1 MIDEMKELRR
11 EIKKNIGTLLNNQEY
26 AKAEGLLSQYLTI
39 ASDDPEAYSIQ
50 AVLFIQQG
58 MPDKA
63 MQAVEAGLTIDQAD
77 FDLLYNQ
84 AYLYGQKKEYGQAEA
99 IYQRLAGSPY
109 SQEQRERAVQG
120 LGKLAEQGFINA
132 ATKKTA
138 KYKIAVICIKGLD
151 SFIHD
156 ICRELSKI
164 HLVKKVIVSNEREIY
179 EAIDWADIVWLE
191 WANDSTIAATKYQGI
206 KHKKVLVRLH
216 GYEVF
221 TDMPASIKWNVVDK
235 LMFVAEHKRDLFFNR
250 FGEIIARDK
259 TCILRNGIDS
269 NKFNIAVN
277 KNRNKNIA
285 CIGNIN
291 YRKGID
297 LLLQFFY
304 ELLQVD
310 DGYKLYVRGTHQ
322 DARYQLA
329 IDTMIK
335 ELGLQ
340 NHVIFVGRVEDINK
354 WLSDMT
360 YIVSSSLEESF
371 HYSIGEGMLAGLKPV
386 VHAWMESRDIWP
398 QKYIFKSSAEFKQI
412 ILDSSYNPSEYRQF
426 VLSHYALSKQMGEID
441 DILTTSK

>member
-1 MIDEMKELRR
+1 MSEELQMIQTQIR
-11 EIKKNIGTLLNNQEY
+11 ENIESLIKKDKLME
-26 AKAEGLLSQYLTI
+26 AKKLLSQYMGMVK
-39 ASDDPEAYSIQ
+39 DDPEAFS
-50 AVLFIQQG
+50 
-58 MPDKA
+58 
-63 MQAVEAGLTIDQAD
+63 MQAVIAIQEGQLEDSEKVLQQGLLIFPDD
-77 FDLLYNQ
+77 FALQYNLGYVYETTGNYAKAFKLYKHLNTQYPEKNDLIT
-84 AYLYGQKKEYGQAEA
+84 EA
-99 IYQRLAGSPY
+99 I
-109 SQEQRERAVQG
+109 ERIHEKQPCT
-120 LGKLAEQGFINA
+120 KLQKMAFVCLN
-132 ATKKTA
+132 
-138 KYKIAVICIKGLD
+138 GLD

-156 ICRELSKI
+156 IANEMCKEYEVKKFIVSKEKEI
-164 HLVKKVIVSNEREIY
+164 YSAVDWADILWLEWGNDSTVLATSYKGIIGKKVIVRI
-179 EAIDWADIVWLE
+179 
-191 WANDSTIAATKYQGI
+191 
-206 KHKKVLVRLH
+206 H

-221 TDMPASIKWNVVDK
+221 TDIPPKIKWAVVDR
-235 LMFVAEHKRDLFFNR
+235 LVFVAEHKRDLFFSQ

-277 KNRNKNIA
+277 KTKNKNIA

-310 DGYKLYVRGTHQ
+310 GEYKLYIRGTHQ

-354 WLSDMT
+354 WLANMT

-371 HYSIGEGMLAGLKPV
+371 HYSIGEGMLAGLKPI
-386 VHAWMESRDIWP
+386 VHAWTESRDIWP
-398 QKYIFKSSAEFKQI
+398 QEYIFKNSAEFKQI
-412 ILDSSYNPSEYRQF
+412 ILDSSYNPTEYRQF
-426 VLSHYALSKQMGEID
+426 VLDHYALSKQMGEIH
-441 DILTTSK
+441 DIITTSK